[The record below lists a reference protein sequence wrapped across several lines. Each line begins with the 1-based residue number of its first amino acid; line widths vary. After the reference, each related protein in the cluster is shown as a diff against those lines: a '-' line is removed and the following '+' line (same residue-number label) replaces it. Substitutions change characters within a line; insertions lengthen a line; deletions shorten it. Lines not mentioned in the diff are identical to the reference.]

1 MGDLLIRNIPDDLRR
16 GLANTA
22 KQADQSLSDAATNA
36 IRLGLIVMKDA
47 SVRPKVSLFDAIR
60 LAIGDNLPTEEESRI
75 YQEILDDARKAPDRK
90 VPNFE

>member
-60 LAIGDNLPTEEESRI
+60 SAIGDNLPTEVASRLF
-75 YQEILDDARKAPDRK
+75 QEILDDARKAPDRE

>member
-47 SVRPKVSLFDAIR
+47 SGRPKVSLFDAIR
-60 LAIGDNLPTEEESRI
+60 SAIGDNLPTEEESRI
-75 YQEILDDARKAPDRK
+75 FQEILDDARKAPDRE